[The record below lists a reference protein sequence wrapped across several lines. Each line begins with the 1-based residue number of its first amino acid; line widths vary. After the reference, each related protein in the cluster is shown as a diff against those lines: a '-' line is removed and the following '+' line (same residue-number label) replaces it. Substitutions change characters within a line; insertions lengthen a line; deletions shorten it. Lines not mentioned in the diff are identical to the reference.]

1 MGWPSAARARS
12 KNQRLRLARRKALV
26 PTTRTLSAHRAQPLP
41 KALEAAQCTFGR
53 SVVQPPAVAHARGQ
67 THHFA
72 QAVQNDQL
80 AVRMTG
86 HDHMKTIGAQ
96 IDSDEHVGYDT
107 TAAHLHGHT

>member
-1 MGWPSAARARS
+1 MAERRAGALQEPALALGAAQGVGSNHPDA
-12 KNQRLRLARRKALV
+12 V
-26 PTTRTLSAHRAQPLP
+26 GVHRAQPLP
-41 KALEAAQCTFGR
+41 EALEAAQCTFGR

-72 QAVQNDQL
+72 QTVQNDQL

-96 IDSDEHVGYDT
+96 IDGGEHVGYDT
-107 TAAHLHGHT
+107 TAAHLHGHS